1 MVLKQKKNK
10 NKKGGKDKVKKD
22 KDEDKLEEGYYDW
35 GEDDVY
41 TLLSLRLFTRLTLSS
56 SDSEYCLL

>member
-1 MVLKQKKNK
+1 MVLKQKKK
-10 NKKGGKDKVKKD
+10 QNKKGGKDKVKKD